1 MELIIRDAVPEDSKA
16 LAVLNRKEMGYDYP
30 EKQQREKLE
39 RLLADGRNRI
49 LVAQRGAEVVGY
61 VHLCDYDVLYAPH
74 MKNIMVIAVSSSC
87 RRMGIGKALLEAA
100 EVWAR
105 ETGAAGIRLSSGET
119 RKGAH
124 AFYRSLMYEGEK
136 MQLNL
141 KKMFQE
147 WSK

>member
-30 EKQQREKLE
+30 EKQQRKKLE

-74 MKNIMVIAVSSSC
+74 MKNIMGIAVSSSC
-87 RRMGIGKALLEAA
+87 RRMGDRKS
-100 EVWAR
+100 
-105 ETGAAGIRLSSGET
+105 AAGSGGSLGEGNRGGWNTPFLRRDSEGSSCFLSLSGV
-119 RKGAH
+119 
-124 AFYRSLMYEGEK
+124 
-136 MQLNL
+136 
-141 KKMFQE
+141 
-147 WSK
+147 

>member
-49 LVAQRGAEVVGY
+49 LVAQR
-61 VHLCDYDVLYAPH
+61 
-74 MKNIMVIAVSSSC
+74 
-87 RRMGIGKALLEAA
+87 
-100 EVWAR
+100 
-105 ETGAAGIRLSSGET
+105 AAGIRLSSGET

-124 AFYRSLMYEGEK
+124 AFYRSLVYEGEK

>member
-74 MKNIMVIAVSSSC
+74 MKNIM
-87 RRMGIGKALLEAA
+87 GIGKALLEAA

-136 MQLNL
+136 M
-141 KKMFQE
+141 
-147 WSK
+147 